1 MLGGVFEELTITMF
15 CTVSVY
21 QVQTA
26 CCRHLEILHVLQDLT
41 AAMACA
47 CASCDIT
54 VDSLL

>member
-47 CASCDIT
+47 SCDIT